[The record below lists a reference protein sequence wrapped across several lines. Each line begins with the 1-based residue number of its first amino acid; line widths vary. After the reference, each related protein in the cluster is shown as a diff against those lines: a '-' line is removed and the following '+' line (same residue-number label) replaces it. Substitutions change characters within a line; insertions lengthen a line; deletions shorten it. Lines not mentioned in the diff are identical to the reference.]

1 MNELIKIEENNG
13 IRVVSARELYTYLE
27 VNTEFPKWCVRMF
40 DYGFEQDKDYSIVVV
55 KNDGNSKGGRNTLI
69 DYALTTDCAKEISML
84 QRTEK
89 GSKARKYFIEV
100 EKQVREIAKPQSTL
114 DILKLTIQGL
124 EEQQR
129 GLDEVKREVLEL
141 KAQTITRPEYFT
153 IVGWATLHK
162 IQVGLHLA
170 AKLGLKASRICKDM
184 GFPMD
189 EIPDPRFGKVKSYPK
204 LVLQQVFNEAV
215 S

>member
-13 IRVVSARELYTYLE
+13 IRVVSARELY
-27 VNTEFPKWCVRMF
+27 EFLQAKRDFTTWCKQMF
-40 DYGFEQDKDYSIVVV
+40 DYGFEQDKDFTPVLGKST
-55 KNDGNSKGGRNTLI
+55 GGRPSI

-100 EKQVREIAKPQSTL
+100 EKQVREIAKPQTTL